1 MKNLSLVKGKYKQ
14 QKNRKRLVRNVTIL
28 ILALNSLFLSAQVK
42 FDASVSKTKLGL
54 NERLRVDFVMN
65 QNGDNFSPP
74 DFENF
79 QIIGGPNQ
87 SIKTSYVNGERSFSK
102 TYSYFLQP
110 LKKGSIRI
118 KQASIEIDGEE
129 YKSLPIEVL
138 ITDSVSQPSESVT
151 QYYNDDDIELRALI
165 SKGSPYLNE
174 PITVIYKLYY
184 KAPINIS
191 DARET
196 ETPNYKDFWSQTIK
210 IPQLKVQR
218 EIYKGQNYNVVEW
231 RKVVLYPQ
239 KSGQLEI
246 SPLSLNLVLDVP
258 TDKRDFFG
266 NVIYDQ
272 TSQFISTGMRRITVK
287 DLPLNNKPSSFTG
300 AVGQFEFDVI
310 LNKSSLRATESFQAE
325 LKVKGEG
332 NLKLFDLPDL
342 LVPSSM
348 ELFEPQREESINTNL
363 SGMSGS
369 VTKLF
374 TVIPRF
380 QGSFPIEEVE
390 FSYFDPQLESY
401 KTLKSPRLT
410 VDVFDGPTIANS
422 SSNNTN
428 VITPNDSFRFIKT
441 KANLIKIDNS
451 KFFESQLFYVLV
463 SSPFAMVI
471 AFVMLTAYT
480 RTRKSSTIELQKAQ
494 EKEINKMIDAAK
506 KSLNDKNIFYDLIE
520 KALLKTLFLKF
531 SINIENFNKEKI
543 KSISRDKGVD
553 EKTISKII
561 QLIENCESAKYSRSS
576 NSIMNNDLNN
586 AREVINLILK
596 NK

>member
-1 MKNLSLVKGKYKQ
+1 M
-14 QKNRKRLVRNVTIL
+14 VRNITIL

-272 TSQFISTGMRRITVK
+272 TSQLISTGMRRINVK

-369 VTKLF
+369 ITKLF

-441 KANLIKIDNS
+441 KANLIKIDDS
-451 KFFESQLFYVLV
+451 EFFESQLFYILV

-471 AFVMLTAYT
+471 AFVMLTAYI
-480 RTRKSSTIELQKAQ
+480 RTRKSSSIELQKAQ
-494 EKEINKMIDAAK
+494 EKEINKMIDAAN

-596 NK
+596 NKQ